1 MKDEE
6 AGDRLYGL
14 LLMVETLDFVVLSSP
29 NLGAVVTIIAKISR
43 FDCCFLVIYYFVL
56 MNGIYTMFHR

>member
-14 LLMVETLDFVVLSSP
+14 LLMVETLDFVVF
-29 NLGAVVTIIAKISR
+29 VVTIIAKISR